1 MKRNQK
7 GNSIG
12 SILSKEA
19 TLKKLGLRIKELR
32 IKNGFTNYEYFAYE
46 NGIPRAQYAR
56 YERGEDLRFS
66 TLLKIIQAHKLSI
79 KEFFEEGFD

>member
-46 NGIPRAQYAR
+46 NGISRAQYGR
-56 YERGEDLRFS
+56 
-66 TLLKIIQAHKLSI
+66 
-79 KEFFEEGFD
+79 